1 MKDKSFA
8 KLLRVEKYAFSKAVF
23 VKELIGM
30 ITKHE

>member
-1 MKDKSFA
+1 MKDKFFA
-8 KLLRVEKYAFSKAVF
+8 NILSVDKYAFSKAVF